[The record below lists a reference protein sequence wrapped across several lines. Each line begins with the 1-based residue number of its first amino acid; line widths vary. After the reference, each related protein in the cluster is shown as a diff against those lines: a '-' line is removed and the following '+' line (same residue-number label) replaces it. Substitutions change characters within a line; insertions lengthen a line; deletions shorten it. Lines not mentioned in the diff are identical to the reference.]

1 MCGWPQHMLLP
12 KGSADGYPFRIFV
25 MISDYNIDKVIKSL
39 ISLEIRYFFEKKPFH
54 FYSKVE
60 QSPPNGVCNDNY
72 VLCGLRNRKYP
83 DKRSMGYPFDRPA
96 SQDVMLFEDFT
107 TGQDNMISKKI
118 TIRHL
123 DENQAQSGDDPN
135 NTIKITN

>member
-1 MCGWPQHMLLP
+1 MDIIVQFQ
-12 KGSADGYPFRIFV
+12 KEKSVIFF
-25 MISDYNIDKVIKSL
+25 SK
-39 ISLEIRYFFEKKPFH
+39 KKPFL

-96 SQDVMLFEDFT
+96 SEDVMIFEDFT
-107 TGQDNMISKKI
+107 NGRDNMISKKI

-123 DENQAQSGDDPN
+123 DENQAQSGDNPN
-135 NTIKITN
+135 NMIKITN